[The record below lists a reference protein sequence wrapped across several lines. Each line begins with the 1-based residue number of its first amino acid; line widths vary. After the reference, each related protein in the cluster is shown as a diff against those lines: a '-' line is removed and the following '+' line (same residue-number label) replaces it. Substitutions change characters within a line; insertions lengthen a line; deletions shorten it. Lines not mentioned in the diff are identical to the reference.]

1 MKKLFILLLL
11 TVSVSLYARDIS
23 DAMAEYR
30 GGNYDKAISVCSRL
44 IEKNPKDIDARV
56 VMGWSLIKQKK
67 YQEAHDVSLQVLE
80 QTEDSRA
87 LETAGRACFYLW
99 KNRSALEYFN
109 RYVKADPE
117 GKYIDDVYSLMGDVY
132 MRLKEYNNA
141 DIAYSAAVHYYASS
155 PRWWYKLGHAR
166 ELAGSRAA
174 ALKAYD
180 RALALNPSYQ
190 DALEGKARTGN

>member
-1 MKKLFILLLL
+1 MKKLFILILL
-11 TVSVSLYARDIS
+11 TVSVSLYARDVS

-30 GGNYDKAISVCSRL
+30 AGNYDEAISVCSRL
-44 IEKNPKDIDARV
+44 IEKNPKDIDAGV
-56 VMGWSLIKQKK
+56 VMGWSLMKQKK
-67 YQEAHDVSLQVLE
+67 YQKAHDVSLKVLE
-80 QTEDSRA
+80 KTEDSRA
-87 LETAGRACFYLW
+87 LETAGKACFFLW

-117 GKYIDDVYSLMGDVY
+117 GKYIDDVFSLMGDVY

-155 PRWWYKLGHAR
+155 PRWWYKLGYAR
-166 ELAGSRAA
+166 ELAGSRGA

-180 RALALNPSYQ
+180 RALALNPSYK